1 MTSPGRGTDGA
12 NPQDSKTAIGKL
24 SGSPKLTFTR
34 DFTGD
39 TVTRSA
45 GTWDAGDG
53 FSIGQRI
60 TITGA
65 LNAGNYTIANI
76 SEGGKTLVLDVRETV
91 HELVTSALSIIGS
104 PNKPTE
110 LSLAK
115 IDDSLDA
122 EKRTRDA
129 LPEDSPGKV
138 DGSPGDGKSI
148 KEAPLELLPIKSDNG
163 PGAEKRTRKAPPE
176 VAPGKNDGS
185 HGDGKPIKEAPLEL
199 LPMESDDSPGTGE
212 QTSGVPAK
220 EAPIKSDDSAGAGKK
235 TTEGPA
241 KIAPTKVDAGRAPK
255 ERMKAA
261 PTKTAPLAKSDSSS
275 AAEEKIQS
283 PPTKAPLG
291 KNDKNSDSGKR
302 MEAAQTKSPPSE
314 DETSPGAGKKTTEA
328 PAKVAPTKSDS
339 SPAPSEK
346 MNAAPAKTARPRDDE
361 TSPDASRRATDAPGR
376 AIRSGIEIRK
386 MLEAICEEELAVT
399 AYPDKGELLF
409 VSRMRAVDPDLGR
422 IIIEYSQWK
431 PANSALLVCEQ
442 VLFHVERKNR
452 HIQFLTTLPKEVVF
466 GGSAGIQ
473 VVFPQFVLDL
483 QQRAHRRFSVK
494 SLPSLWCVIKR
505 EGFDPIV
512 ANVTDI
518 SRGGLGGIVHD
529 PGIVLKP
536 GTIIKECQITGT
548 SLKRPV
554 DVSVE
559 VRHWKTIRAQD
570 GTLSKRVGC
579 RFVASSLNL
588 QQLIDVFEIQLDE
601 AGPED

>member
-1 MTSPGRGTDGA
+1 MTSSVSGADGG
-12 NPQDSKTAIGKL
+12 NMQSPKTTGGKL
-24 SGSPKLTFTR
+24 SGSPKLTFAK
-34 DFTGD
+34 DAAGD
-39 TVTRSA
+39 TITRKA
-45 GTWDAGDG
+45 GTWDGNDG
-53 FSIGQRI
+53 FAIGQII

-65 LNAGNYTIANI
+65 LNAGMYTITIITN
-76 SEGGKTLVLDVRETV
+76 GGKTLVLDATNTVEETV
-91 HELVTSALSIIGS
+91 TAALSIVGYVYTPPQAS
-104 PNKPTE
+104 P
-110 LSLAK
+110 AK
-115 IDDSLDA
+115 SDDGPEAS
-122 EKRTRDA
+122 EKTTDA
-129 LPEDSPGKV
+129 LADISSINVADSPESGERV
-138 DGSPGDGKSI
+138 AEELPDISSINIDSSSGDGKQT
-148 KEAPLELLPIKSDNG
+148 KRAPLELLPI
-163 PGAEKRTRKAPPE
+163 
-176 VAPGKNDGS
+176 
-185 HGDGKPIKEAPLEL
+185 
-199 LPMESDDSPGTGE
+199 ESDDSPGDDKRTKDLPPKASPVKKKDSPK
-212 QTSGVPAK
+212 TDKRIAK
-220 EAPIKSDDSAGAGKK
+220 APPELLPIESDDSPGDGKQTKELPPKASPVKQKDSPK
-235 TTEGPA
+235 TD
-241 KIAPTKVDAGRAPK
+241 KRIA
-255 ERMKAA
+255 
-261 PTKTAPLAKSDSSS
+261 
-275 AAEEKIQS
+275 
-283 PPTKAPLG
+283 KAPPAILPV
-291 KNDKNSDSGKR
+291 SD
-302 MEAAQTKSPPSE
+302 E
-314 DETSPGAGKKTTEA
+314 
-328 PAKVAPTKSDS
+328 S
-339 SPAPSEK
+339 S
-346 MNAAPAKTARPRDDE
+346 T
-361 TSPDASRRATDAPGR
+361 DASRRATDAPGR
-376 AIRSGIEIRK
+376 AIRSGIEIAK

>member
-1 MTSPGRGTDGA
+1 MTSSVSGADGG
-12 NPQDSKTAIGKL
+12 NMQSPKTTGGKL
-24 SGSPKLTFTR
+24 SGSPKLTFAK
-34 DFTGD
+34 DAAGD
-39 TVTRSA
+39 TITRKA
-45 GTWDAGDG
+45 GTWDGNDG
-53 FSIGQRI
+53 FAIGQII

-65 LNAGNYTIANI
+65 LNAGMYTITNI
-76 SEGGKTLVLDVRETV
+76 TNGGKTLVLDATNTVEETV
-91 HELVTSALSIIGS
+91 TAALSIVGYVYTPPQAS
-104 PNKPTE
+104 P
-110 LSLAK
+110 AK
-115 IDDSLDA
+115 SDDGPEAS
-122 EKRTRDA
+122 EKTTDA
-129 LPEDSPGKV
+129 LPDISSINVADSPESGERV
-138 DGSPGDGKSI
+138 AEELPDISSINIDSSSGDGKQT
-148 KEAPLELLPIKSDNG
+148 KRAPLELLPI
-163 PGAEKRTRKAPPE
+163 
-176 VAPGKNDGS
+176 
-185 HGDGKPIKEAPLEL
+185 
-199 LPMESDDSPGTGE
+199 ESDDSPGDDKRTKDLPPKA
-212 QTSGVPAK
+212 S
-220 EAPIKSDDSAGAGKK
+220 PIKKKDSPK
-235 TTEGPA
+235 TD
-241 KIAPTKVDAGRAPK
+241 KRIA
-255 ERMKAA
+255 
-261 PTKTAPLAKSDSSS
+261 
-275 AAEEKIQS
+275 
-283 PPTKAPLG
+283 KAPPAILPV
-291 KNDKNSDSGKR
+291 SD
-302 MEAAQTKSPPSE
+302 E
-314 DETSPGAGKKTTEA
+314 
-328 PAKVAPTKSDS
+328 S
-339 SPAPSEK
+339 S
-346 MNAAPAKTARPRDDE
+346 T
-361 TSPDASRRATDAPGR
+361 DASRRATDAPGR
-376 AIRSGIEIRK
+376 AIRSGIEIAK